1 MVTGFPLRFQL
12 PVSDASLVWRLFF
25 LPIRLIATDIDG
37 TLLDSRGELPEANAL
52 AIGEAAERGIEIVIV
67 TGRRFDP
74 ARRIAQ
80 QLPCDAHLIVSNGA
94 LVKSGSGE
102 THMRSLLPLETARRV
117 IEATSQF
124 RPYQGVIFDRP
135 AERQVI
141 FERIDWEGPFMGP
154 YLRRHRHQ
162 VAEVAPLAACLE
174 GEDPVEIMFIGE
186 CAPIRAAQ
194 RTLEM
199 HERREEYTLAL
210 TEYAERGM
218 SMLDVLRRGVTKGT
232 ALAEWARRRG
242 IAPDEVMAIG
252 DNWNDREMLE
262 FAGTPVVMGNAVPE
276 LKSLGWRVTLSNDD
290 CGVAAAIRL
299 YALNGHGTSSRKKGE

>member
-1 MVTGFPLRFQL
+1 M
-12 PVSDASLVWRLFF
+12 
-25 LPIRLIATDIDG
+25 PIRLIATDIDG
-37 TLLDSRGELPEANAL
+37 TLLDSHGELPEANAL

-80 QLPCDAHLIVSNGA
+80 KLPCDAHLIVSNGA

-102 THMRSLLPLETARRV
+102 THLRSLLPIETARRV
-117 IEATSQF
+117 IEATGEF

-141 FERIDWEGPFMGP
+141 FEQINWDGPFMGP

-162 VAEVAPLAACLE
+162 VAEVAPLAACLDT
-174 GEDPVEIMFIGE
+174 EDPVEIMFIGE
-186 CAPIRAAQ
+186 CGVIRAAH
-194 RTLEM
+194 RTLET
-199 HERREEYTLAL
+199 HAHSDEYTLAL
-210 TEYAERGM
+210 TEYEERGM
-218 SMLDVLRRGVTKGT
+218 SMLDVLQRGVTKGT
-232 ALAEWARRRG
+232 ALAEWAKRRG

-262 FAGTPVVMGNAVPE
+262 YAGTPIVMGNAVAE

-290 CGVAAAIRL
+290 CGVAAAIRSF
-299 YALNGHGTSSRKKGE
+299 ALMATERVDGKKGE